1 MAAPKPYIT
10 SMSRAS
16 NPGTIGG
23 DRNRRNNQAGA
34 SQARKRKADQGPK
47 FEPESQRD
55 RIVREIEN
63 LVWDRNTPIGT
74 GDFPSGAVVSKVLNK
89 DKACMI
95 VASPTG
101 PPQRVLPLLRARAGR
116 LDICSKAT
124 THRWLSSRETG
135 RSESVEV
142 PTWSMVYR
150 QGTDV
155 DPVFFE
161 EFKGTTM
168 EPLTMAKQME
178 DIYSHAEISAKI
190 QTAISEFG
198 TIQQNLSQA
207 FGKQVDDQ
215 KVADLVEEFNVKK
228 PIFTLIRK
236 TQSVEQAVDVAFMHR
251 CRVVADQGLCPFFR
265 EHIGSTLG
273 LGFKEWF
280 ADPTKLLP
288 HQPWNQKIE
297 APDGD

>member
-198 TIQQNLSQA
+198 TIQQNLSQSGLVVLT
-207 FGKQVDDQ
+207 FNGKG
-215 KVADLVEEFNVKK
+215 A
-228 PIFTLIRK
+228 TYARW
-236 TQSVEQAVDVAFMHR
+236 T
-251 CRVVADQGLCPFFR
+251 GL
-265 EHIGSTLG
+265 SAS
-273 LGFKEWF
+273 K
-280 ADPTKLLP
+280 
-288 HQPWNQKIE
+288 
-297 APDGD
+297 